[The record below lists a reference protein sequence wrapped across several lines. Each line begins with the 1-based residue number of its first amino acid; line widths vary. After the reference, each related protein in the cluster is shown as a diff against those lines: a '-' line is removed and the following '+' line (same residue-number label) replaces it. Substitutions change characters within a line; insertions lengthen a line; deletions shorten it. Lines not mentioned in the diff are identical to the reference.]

1 MNESSLVEVKMN
13 REEVLDD
20 AKVDNIVG
28 GDLFSSLEID
38 LQNDVL
44 LKILTEFEIENEI
57 INDSMREILKENTLY
72 STTAASRILDIPSS
86 TLRGWIKELDDYV
99 NPIIVGNTYKLN
111 AKSIYKLSMIN
122 ILRNTQKYAIGYIKS
137 ITMGTEVIDD
147 EEKKE
152 KSLNE
157 KVEELANDNEN
168 MKQIIKKM
176 AQNIDVTQT
185 ILMDLIDKDAFNNS
199 GDILLNS
206 NKFTNLLESKESVTY
221 DIDQKIN
228 DNLQKVKTDLSNE
241 LNSRIENL
249 IEEYNRK
256 LENESNIGGN
266 SRISSE
272 EIKAYSAKLKQKTL
286 WEKIFGIKIKK

>member
-1 MNESSLVEVKMN
+1 MIESSLVEVKMN

-20 AKVDNIVG
+20 VKLDNIVG
-28 GDLFSSLEID
+28 GDLFSRLEID

-44 LKILTEFEIENEI
+44 IKILKEFEIENEI

-99 NPIIVGNTYKLN
+99 NPIIVGNTYKLD
-111 AKSIYKLSMIN
+111 AKAVYKLSMIN

-137 ITMGTEVIDD
+137 ITLGTEVIDD
-147 EEKKE
+147 GETKE

-221 DIDQKIN
+221 DIDEKIN
-228 DNLQKVKTDLSNE
+228 NNLQKVKTDLSNE
-241 LNSRIENL
+241 LNSKIENL
-249 IEEYNRK
+249 IKQYNRK
-256 LENESNIGGN
+256 FEIESNIESN

-272 EIKAYSAKLKQKTL
+272 EIKAYSAKLKQKTI
-286 WEKIFGIKIKK
+286 WEKIFGIKLKK